1 MNIVSIVFGNICSLL
16 AMGTDSISSSR
27 KTVSGMLW
35 VQNAS
40 QLLYGISS
48 MVLKGYSGTAQNVV
62 CIIRNLTIIKGIN
75 NKFVQWCLIIAG
87 VVLGL
92 CFNNLGVMGLLPI
105 IANLQY
111 TLAVFHFKNN
121 ERAIKISFL
130 INALLF
136 AFFCAVI
143 WNFVGICTNLVVA
156 VITATFLIKTKQ
168 ATEK

>member
-1 MNIVSIVFGNICSLL
+1 MNIVDIVIGNVCSLF

-27 KTVSGMLW
+27 KTVSSMLW

-48 MVLKGYSGTAQNVV
+48 IVLKGYSGAVQNVI

-75 NKFVQWCLIIAG
+75 NKLLEWSLVIAG

-92 CFNNLGVMGLLPI
+92 YFNNLGVMGLLPI

-111 TLAVFHFKNN
+111 TVVVFRLKDN
-121 ERAIKISFL
+121 ERAIKFSFL
-130 INALLF
+130 ISALLF
-136 AFFCAVI
+136 ALFSVVI

-156 VITATFLIKTKQ
+156 GITIAFLIKTKPSK
-168 ATEK
+168 EN